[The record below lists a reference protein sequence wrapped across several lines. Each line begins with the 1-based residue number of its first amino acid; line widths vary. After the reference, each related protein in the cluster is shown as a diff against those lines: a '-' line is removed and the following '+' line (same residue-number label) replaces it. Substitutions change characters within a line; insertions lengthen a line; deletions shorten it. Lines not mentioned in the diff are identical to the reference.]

1 MMSPHSIPARFEQIA
16 VRHPARV
23 AIRTDGRHL
32 TYQQLNADA
41 NRLAHAIGMAQG
53 TVRGRVALLFEQGA
67 DAIMATLGVLKTGHA
82 FVPLDALDE
91 SDRTKDM
98 IRDCAPLVIVTAQD
112 HLAAAKELAATDI
125 PVLCVEELP
134 SGLSAQNPGVAIPPE
149 TTAYVFYTSGS
160 TGKPKGVCQNHRN
173 VLHFVGV
180 YSDSLAISAEDRLT
194 LLYSPAF
201 SASNMDVFGALLNG
215 ATLFPY
221 DIRKRG
227 TAALADW
234 LADHAITILHAVPTV
249 FRHLTRSLEAG
260 RKFASIRGIDLG
272 GESMVPDDIE
282 LRRRHF
288 RADCLFINHLAA
300 TEASVIAQ
308 YPIDANATYAGNLL
322 PVGKAAPGM
331 KIRIVRSDGSD
342 AAVGENGDIV
352 LSSQYLST
360 GYWQR
365 PDLDAMAFGS
375 DPGNPDRRTY
385 HTGDM
390 GSIDKDGQLYFLG
403 RKDHRVKVRG
413 HTVDPSEV
421 EAAIR
426 GCAAVRDVA
435 VVVREIREI
444 DEAGQLTA
452 FLAGNN
458 TLNSQLD
465 ELRGQLRKRLPS
477 YMIPAEFIVLETLPS
492 ISSGKL
498 DRVTMSRMA
507 RREIRESKTYEAPV
521 GHHENLVATLFCKL
535 LRQQRAGRHDD
546 FFLLGGDS
554 LKATLLHVQL
564 EDRIR
569 RRIPLEKLFRDSS
582 VHGIAGLIA
591 SIETADEPPSTGDA
605 VLVAL
610 RESGHLPRLFL
621 VHGAKGQAFVSP
633 HFLTILG
640 DGQPVYAF
648 QANGLDRSRKG
659 HASIHNM
666 AREYILAMRQVQPG
680 GPYLVASLCVGYV
693 VAIEIARQLNAV
705 GEKVGPLVLIDPP
718 VRSIMDYGLR
728 KRVGRIARIE
738 LRKLL
743 MPFTSEERFN
753 RAITK
758 RVRQGRMNLDT
769 TSTRSVRAALRAA
782 LDFEIALLK
791 YRLPEYSEIVFVLG
805 SEERWKK
812 NAQAATGS
820 IHRKITGGRKI
831 FPIGEKHSEV
841 HDVTNGLFAS
851 QLQQAMQ
858 QAIAAIHPS
867 APR

>member
-1 MMSPHSIPARFEQIA
+1 MISPHSIPARFEDIA
-16 VRHPARV
+16 ARHPARV
-23 AIRTDGRHL
+23 AILTAGRQI

-41 NRLAHAIGMAQG
+41 NRLAHAIGLVQG
-53 TVRGRVALLFEQGA
+53 TGRGRVALLFEQGA
-67 DAIMATLGVLKTGHA
+67 DAIMATFGTLKTGHA
-82 FVPLDALDE
+82 FVPLDAADG
-91 SDRTKDM
+91 SDRTKGM
-98 IRDCAPLVIVTAQD
+98 ILDCAPLAIVTDKD

-125 PVLCVEELP
+125 PVICVEELP
-134 SGLSAQNPGVAIPPE
+134 AGLSAQNPGVAIPPE
-149 TTAYVFYTSGS
+149 TPAYIFYTSGS

-180 YSDSLAISAEDRLT
+180 YSNSLAISAEDRLT

-234 LADHAITILHAVPTV
+234 LSDQAITILHAVPTV
-249 FRHLTRSLEAG
+249 FRHLARSLEAG
-260 RKFASIRGIDLG
+260 RKFATIRGIDLG

-282 LRRRHF
+282 LHRRHF

-308 YPIDANATYAGNLL
+308 YAIAVNATYAGAML

-331 KIRIVRSDGSD
+331 KIRIVRPDGSD
-342 AAVGENGDIV
+342 AAVGENGDIL
-352 LSSQYLST
+352 LSSPYLSP

-365 PDLDAMAFGS
+365 PDLDAMAFGI
-375 DPGNPDRRTY
+375 DPEDPDRRTY
-385 HTGDM
+385 RSGDI
-390 GSIDKDGQLYFLG
+390 GHLGEDGLLYFLG

-426 GCAAVRDVA
+426 ACAEVRDAA
-435 VVVREIREI
+435 VVVRKIGESDQAE
-444 DEAGQLTA
+444 QLTA
-452 FLAGNN
+452 FLAGDCA
-458 TLNSQLD
+458 LNSQLD
-465 ELRGQLRKRLPS
+465 ELRGQLRERLPA
-477 YMIPAEFIVLETLPS
+477 YMIPAEFIVLESLPS
-492 ISSGKL
+492 IGSGKL
-498 DRVTMSRMA
+498 DRVTMSGMTQ
-507 RREIRESKTYEAPV
+507 REIRESKTYEAPV
-521 GHHENLVATLFCKL
+521 GHHENLVATLFSKL
-535 LRQQRAGRHDD
+535 LNQQRVGRHDD

-564 EDRIR
+564 EDRIQ
-569 RRIPLEKLFRDSS
+569 RRIPLEKLFRDPS
-582 VHGIAGLIA
+582 VQGIAGLIA
-591 SIETADEPPSTGDA
+591 TIETAGDPPSTGDA

-610 RESGHLPRLFL
+610 RETGHQPSLFL

-640 DGQPVYAF
+640 DDQPVYAF

-666 AREYILAMRQVQPG
+666 AREYILALRQVQPG
-680 GPYLVASLCVGYV
+680 GPYLVGSLCIGYV
-693 VAIEIARQLNAV
+693 VAIEIARQLNAA
-705 GEKVGPLVLIDPP
+705 GEKVGPLLLIDPP
-718 VRSIMDYGLR
+718 VQSIMDYGLR
-728 KRVGRIARIE
+728 KRVGRIARNG

-743 MPFTSEERFN
+743 MPFTSEQRFT
-753 RAITK
+753 RLIAK

-769 TSTRSVRAALRAA
+769 SSTRSVRAALRAA

-791 YRLPEYSEIVFVLG
+791 YRLPEYKGEVFVLG
-805 SEERWKK
+805 SGERWEK
-812 NAQAATGS
+812 NPKVTAGS
-820 IHRKITGGRKI
+820 IHHKITGGRQI
-831 FPIGEKHSEV
+831 FPIGEKHGEV
-841 HDVTNGLFAS
+841 HDVTNELFAI
-851 QLQQAMQ
+851 QLRKAMQ
-858 QAIAAIHPS
+858 LAIAAIHPS
-867 APR
+867 AP